1 MWKELFVWHRRT
13 RMQIGQCRH
22 KHKIPKVSLGQKQFT
37 TSLLSILLSQEG
49 NDWKGL
55 GVWIEIIQVT
65 NWKF

>member
-1 MWKELFVWHRRT
+1 
-13 RMQIGQCRH
+13 MQIGQCRH